1 MDKAPGSVAPGG
13 DSREMVDPKPISIA
27 DLVAGAFAASTPE
40 TATEPHS
47 TSVAASA
54 PSTTEAGVGLGSCGA
69 LAENAGRVL
78 HLAVLSS
85 FELETPFV
93 VCAADRAGS
102 TALVTLYN
110 LSRAHRLRIGDRVSV
125 LQPACRLVRLRLDR
139 LRALLTGD
147 ADANAD
153 ATAAAEAS
161 AAQQHPEAAAEA
173 EFKLVRVDQPLNLLV
188 NGKPL
193 SKEAFASAEL
203 HAQSLPE

>member
-1 MDKAPGSVAPGG
+1 M
-13 DSREMVDPKPISIA
+13 
-27 DLVAGAFAASTPE
+27 
-40 TATEPHS
+40 
-47 TSVAASA
+47 
-54 PSTTEAGVGLGSCGA
+54 GSCGA

-93 VCAADRAGS
+93 VSAADRAGS

-110 LSRAHRLRIGDRVSV
+110 LSRAHRLRIGDRVSI

-139 LRALLTGD
+139 LRALLSED
-147 ADANAD
+147 ADA
-153 ATAAAEAS
+153 AAE
-161 AAQQHPEAAAEA
+161 QHLEAAAEA

-193 SKEAFASAEL
+193 SKEAFSSAEL